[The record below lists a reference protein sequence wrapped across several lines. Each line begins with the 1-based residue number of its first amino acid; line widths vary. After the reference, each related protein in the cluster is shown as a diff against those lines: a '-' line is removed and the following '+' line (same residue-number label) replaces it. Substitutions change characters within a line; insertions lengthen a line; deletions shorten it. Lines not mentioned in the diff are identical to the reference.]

1 MLRLGTEDGWWLV
14 THPDHARLAGEFAAH
29 WGNDIFVSPEPR
41 EHVLHGISAHD
52 NGWAVRDAKPLVM
65 KSGKPAA
72 FSVEL
77 VGSYSAFEEI
87 DLPAYLAVRR
97 SAVQL
102 ISQEDPYA
110 AILISM
116 HTYNLLTDRADRS
129 TIKQDQLPLLDAFLG
144 EQRDLQIGLRQQLLA
159 SGVLASE
166 WLTEEA
172 LVENFRLLQGCDN
185 LSLLSCVDFAG
196 AATLLWPQKTREGA
210 SEVRVERVGVR
221 SFRLSPYPF
230 GSPELVFKLRAR
242 FVPGLVFTSNEELQ
256 EKFDAAPVEELEIKV
271 SA

>member
-1 MLRLGTEDGWWLV
+1 MLRFETNEGWWLI
-14 THPDHARLAGEFAAH
+14 THPDHARLAGEFAAQ
-29 WGNDIFVSPEPR
+29 WGNDVFARPEPR
-41 EHVLHGISAHD
+41 EQVLHAVSAHD
-52 NGWAVRDAKPLVM
+52 NGWAVRDARPLVM

-102 ISQEDPYA
+102 ISREDPYA
-110 AILISM
+110 AILISR

-129 TIKQDQLPLLDAFLG
+129 TIKPEQLPLLDAFLG
-144 EQRDLQIGLRQQLLA
+144 EQRDLQVGLREQLLVEG
-159 SGVLASE
+159 SLPSE
-166 WLTEEA
+166 RLTEAA

-185 LSLLSCVDFAG
+185 LSLLSCVDFNG
-196 AATLLWPQKTREGA
+196 AATLLWPQKTRDGFREIA
-210 SEVRVERVGVR
+210 VERVGAR

-230 GSPELVFKLRAR
+230 ASPSLSFKLRAR
-242 FVPGLVFTSNEELQ
+242 FVPGLVFGSSEELQ
-256 EKFDAAPVEELEIKV
+256 EALEKAAWEELEVRV
-271 SA
+271 SG